1 MQIEVVESRQ
11 MSKGLQEVK
20 EVIGK
25 RRFVKLYGETDFA
38 MLRHNGSVSD
48 VIGQGKWYRA
58 KIIAQ

>member
-1 MQIEVVESRQ
+1 